1 MILVI
6 MIIVMII
13 IIKKVIVI
21 IMIMVTSFFGET
33 LYASFTASGQV
44 WTPSTIIPNLFQ
56 GAFKYVSSVSK
67 YFQMFKWHVAEMIT
81 ILRMMMVML
90 TMMMKPIMKMM
101 TKAYPLSKEARA
113 SLAPDDE
120 KAPLR

>member
-6 MIIVMII
+6 MII

-67 YFQMFKWHVAEMIT
+67 YFQMFKMACCGDDNNLEDDDGD
-81 ILRMMMVML
+81 
-90 TMMMKPIMKMM
+90 
-101 TKAYPLSKEARA
+101 ADN
-113 SLAPDDE
+113 DDE
-120 KAPLR
+120 ANNEDDDQSLSSLKRSPSKPGSR